1 MDELRGKVA
10 VVTGAASGI
19 GYALAARFAA
29 EGMGVVLADVER
41 DALAGAAARLRSTG
55 ADVVDVPTDV
65 SRAEE
70 VDALAEAAE
79 AHFGAVHVVCNNAGV
94 SGGISPSWDTPLED
108 WTWTLGVNL
117 WGVIHGVRSFVPRLI
132 AQGEGQVV
140 NTASIAGLLAG
151 GVGAPY
157 NVSKFGVVA
166 LSEHLY
172 LSLLDAAPGVG
183 VSVLCPGW
191 VNTRIADSDRNRPK
205 GPPPERTDD
214 PLAAKVRTGVRRV
227 LEAGMDPAAVADKVL
242 DAVRDGA
249 FYVLPHDDEQWL
261 GPVRQRT
268 EDIVERRNPTPRPM
282 PGIEII
288 LAALAEDA

>member
-1 MDELRGKVA
+1 MKELRGKVA

-19 GYALAARFAA
+19 GYALAMRFAA

-41 DALAGAAARLRSTG
+41 DALAGAAERLRSTG
-55 ADVVDVPTDV
+55 ADVHDVVTDV
-65 SRAEE
+65 SRADD

-94 SGGISPSWDTPLED
+94 SGGIGSSWDTPLED
-108 WTWTLGVNL
+108 WEWTLGVNL
-117 WGVIHGVRSFVPRLI
+117 WGAIHGVRTFVPRLV
-132 AQGEGQVV
+132 AQGEGHVV

-172 LSLLDAAPGVG
+172 LSLLDLAPDVG

-191 VNTRIADSDRNRPK
+191 VNTRIADSDRNRPS
-205 GPPPERTDD
+205 GPLPERADD
-214 PLAAKVRTGVRRV
+214 PLVAKVRTGVRRV

-242 DAVRDGA
+242 DAVRDGV

-261 GPVRQRT
+261 GPLRQRM

-288 LAALAEDA
+288 MAALTEDA